1 MSSSASTSLPF
12 AASEMGRNS
21 LSRTFIVYTLGL
33 FAVLGIIFIG
43 ILTKITWDASHAR
56 AIRVTEAFFQATK
69 RPFERAIWTVNA
81 DATLQ
86 LIRGLESLEVV
97 EKVWVETPDT
107 GNFGDPPADDRRQ
120 SALSYTLNSPS
131 TILHK
136 DMIGQV
142 FIMIDRNSISYEIIS
157 TVGLIVTAI
166 IAYLLVLAFVIRS
179 IFHRLIG
186 LPLSEIVA
194 YLSTPRLIE
203 DPPTE
208 ALMPGRADEIGIL
221 ASSLQSMVQRRH
233 LDLQKIQEYQTNL
246 EELVTHRTEQL
257 KLVQEELIQADNL
270 AALGSLVA
278 GVSHELNTPLGNAL
292 MAATTIKD
300 SATLL
305 DDELER
311 QTLSKEALENEVA
324 RISETASIIE
334 KTLARAR
341 ELVGNFRQV
350 AVDRQ
355 SEKKRAF
362 NFDHIIRETIA
373 TLQPTLQKTP
383 FKLELDLDG
392 DQVID
397 SYPGAVSQ
405 LVSNFVENAVKH
417 AYEGRE
423 QGTIRLSSSIEN
435 RSKAAGAAGRTIVFK
450 CRDDG
455 VGIPDKNLKKVF
467 EPFFTT
473 KFGKGGSG
481 LGMAI
486 CYQLATEA
494 LNGTISVSSKVGHGT
509 EFTVEIPVTE
519 PQKKKAHITTTTKVH

>member
-1 MSSSASTSLPF
+1 MPF

-383 FKLELDLDG
+383 FKLELELDLDG

-423 QGTIRLSSSIEN
+423 HGTIRLSSSIEN
-435 RSKAAGAAGRTIVFK
+435 RSKGAGAAGRTIVFK

-467 EPFFTT
+467 EPFIQRNSV
-473 KFGKGGSG
+473 KGDPGSVWPFV
-481 LGMAI
+481 
-486 CYQLATEA
+486 
-494 LNGTISVSSKVGHGT
+494 ISLQPKH
-509 EFTVEIPVTE
+509 
-519 PQKKKAHITTTTKVH
+519 

>member
-1 MSSSASTSLPF
+1 
-12 AASEMGRNS
+12 MGRNS
-21 LSRTFIVYTLGL
+21 LSRTFILYTLGL
-33 FAVLGIIFIG
+33 FALLGIVFIG
-43 ILTKITWDASHAR
+43 ILTKITWDTNHAR

-107 GNFGDPPADDRRQ
+107 GNFGEPAAEIRREA
-120 SALSYTLNSPS
+120 ALSYTLNSPS

-142 FIMIDRNSISYEIIS
+142 FILIDRNSISYEIMS
-157 TVGLIVTAI
+157 TVGFIVTAI
-166 IAYLLVLAFVIRS
+166 IVYLVLLAFLIRVIFR
-179 IFHRLIG
+179 RLIG
-186 LPLSEIVA
+186 QPLTEIVG

-203 DPPTE
+203 EPPTE
-208 ALMPGRADEIGIL
+208 QLMPGRSDEIGIL
-221 ASSLQSMVQRRH
+221 SSSLQSMVQRQH
-233 LDLQKIQEYQTNL
+233 LDLKKIQEYQTNL
-246 EELVTHRTEQL
+246 EGLVAHRTEQL

-270 AALGSLVA
+270 AALGALVA

-292 MAATTIKD
+292 MGATTIKD
-300 SATLL
+300 STDHLSA
-305 DDELER
+305 ELER
-311 QTLSKEALENEVA
+311 QTLSKEALENEVE
-324 RISETASIIE
+324 RISSTASIIE
-334 KTLARAR
+334 KTLARTR
-341 ELVGNFRQV
+341 DLVGNFRQV

-373 TLQPTLQKTP
+373 TLQPTLKKTP
-383 FKLELDLDG
+383 YLVELDLDA
-392 DQVID
+392 DQVVD

-405 LVSNFVENAVKH
+405 LVSNLIENAMKH
-417 AYEGRE
+417 AYEGKGS
-423 QGTIRLSSSIEN
+423 GTIWLSSRVEERLVQRGN
-435 RSKAAGAAGRTIVFK
+435 AGNQKIIVFK

-455 VGIPDKNLKKVF
+455 VGIPEKNLKKVF

-486 CYQLATEA
+486 CYQLVTEA
-494 LNGTISVSSKVGHGT
+494 LNGTISVSSRFGHGT
-509 EFTVEIPVTE
+509 EFTIEFPVEAAAGIPIN
-519 PQKKKAHITTTTKVH
+519 KRKKVH